1 MSYRIFKECVES
13 EIPFIYVEKPAYEVE
28 KFCENNVNLFQE
40 KIKYIQV
47 GYHLNYEDGF
57 KELRKLV
64 KNNEI
69 GQLLRVD
76 MFSGQGLAFKSSFK
90 DSWRSGN
97 NDQILQ
103 TVMSHS
109 INYIINLN
117 DNLELNGH
125 ISYLKKVRKMAF
137 MILVICL
144 EYLIMAHYIV

>member
-1 MSYRIFKECVES
+1 MAQDN
-13 EIPFIYVEKPAYEVE
+13 IYH
-28 KFCENNVNLFQE
+28 LQ
-40 KIKYIQV
+40 KIKYIQI

-57 KELRKLV
+57 KELRKLI

-69 GQLLRVD
+69 GQLLRID
-76 MFSGQGLAFKSSFK
+76 MFSGQGLAFKDSFK
-90 DSWRSGN
+90 DSWRSRN
-97 NDQILQ
+97 NNQILQ

-109 INYIINLN
+109 INYIVNLN

-125 ISYLKKVRKMAF
+125 ISYLKKVRKMAS